1 MENLQFH
8 LDETEQSN
16 PSWNPSIFSMDIE
29 LDDHFPASH
38 CFFDQPANWDTT
50 MDHNDHIFDSALSS
64 IVSSPTAS
72 YTGYGDG
79 VITMTEL
86 TNRIGSI
93 SSSCENH
100 NNNNIIISSSN
111 STNTSCYSTP
121 LNSPPITH
129 LGNLPM
135 PGNRFSNHHDHH
147 HPRLESGGR
156 LSRVSSSRGAQVALP
171 DQKLIGVS
179 RPSSPGNG
187 EFGDSPEGSSVSE
200 QNPAVKSH
208 SSGNN
213 SRKRKSDGNGKGKE
227 LSSPASSKQQK
238 DSNAKRSKA
247 QGNVEEET
255 NEDPTRSSIVTRS
268 EAEGQRKKE
277 TPKGSEPQKDY
288 IHVRA
293 RRGQATDSHSLAE
306 RVRREKISEKM
317 RYLQDLVPGCSKIT
331 GKAIVLDEIINYV
344 QSLQGQVEFLSMK
357 LAALHPM
364 MDFNIEALL
373 PKNIS
378 QSRSAMTQPVY
389 ASGSSAQVIQYAFQA
404 EQMQRSQNCISN
416 GSDTPFSI
424 HALNATLFGNQSIQ
438 IAMAEQLTDPSLQ
451 VQRNNLQNVLQA
463 SIAQTH
469 QPQPVGVS
477 QMKMEQ

>member
-8 LDETEQSN
+8 LDETDQGN
-16 PSWNPSIFSMDIE
+16 PSWDPSIFSMDIE
-29 LDDHFPASH
+29 LDDHSPASH
-38 CFFDQPANWDTT
+38 CFYDHPANWDAS

-79 VITMTEL
+79 IMTMTEL
-86 TNRIGSI
+86 MNRLGSI
-93 SSSCENH
+93 SSSYEN
-100 NNNNIIISSSN
+100 NNNNIIISSN

-129 LGNLPM
+129 LINLPV
-135 PGNRFSNHHDHH
+135 PEHRFSNHHDCH

-156 LSRVSSSRGAQVALP
+156 LSRVSSSRGAQTALP
-171 DQKLIGVS
+171 DQKFVGVS
-179 RPSSPGNG
+179 MPSSPGNG
-187 EFGDSPEGSSVSE
+187 EFGDSPEGSSVLE

-208 SSGNN
+208 SNGNN

-247 QGNVEEET
+247 QGNVKQET
-255 NEDPTRSSIVTRS
+255 NEANVDPTRSSLVTTS
-268 EAEGQRKKE
+268 EAEGQPKKE

-331 GKAIVLDEIINYV
+331 GKAIVLEEIINYV

-364 MDFNIEALL
+364 MNFNIEALL
-373 PKNIS
+373 SKNIP
-378 QSRSAMTQPVY
+378 QSGSAMMQPVY
-389 ASGSSAQVIQYAFQA
+389 ASGASAQVMQYAFQA
-404 EQMQRSQNCISN
+404 QHMQRRTVYQ
-416 GSDTPFSI
+416 
-424 HALNATLFGNQSIQ
+424 
-438 IAMAEQLTDPSLQ
+438 M
-451 VQRNNLQNVLQA
+451 
-463 SIAQTH
+463 AQTPH
-469 QPQPVGVS
+469 FQSMP
-477 QMKMEQ
+477 